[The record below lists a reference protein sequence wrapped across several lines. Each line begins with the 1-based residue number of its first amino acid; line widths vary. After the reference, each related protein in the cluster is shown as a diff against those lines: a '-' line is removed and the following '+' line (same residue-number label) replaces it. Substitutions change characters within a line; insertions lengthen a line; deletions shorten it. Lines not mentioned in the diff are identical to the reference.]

1 MKALMEE
8 NKLEVTEKIRFE
20 YRDKSKLI
28 ALYRN
33 FGLSGFLLPR
43 NQIHNLPI
51 GSLNASR
58 NLEIEHS
65 LKN

>member
-8 NKLEVTEKIRFE
+8 NKLEVMEKNQFE
-20 YRDKSKLI
+20 YRDESKLI

-43 NQIHNLPI
+43 NQIHSLPI
-51 GSLNASR
+51 G
-58 NLEIEHS
+58 
-65 LKN
+65 